1 VAATVLKHADTAMY
15 QAKAGASGAIV
26 MYTAAMS
33 ARLRNWLDLE
43 GRLRRAVQEDKLE
56 LHYQPKFRLSDNRL
70 VGVEALLRWCDAE
83 PGEIPPTRFIEIAE
97 DSGLIID
104 LGAWVI
110 RAVCR
115 QLRAWQDA
123 GHSVP
128 VAINVSGKELLHGD
142 PAWTLEAEARAAGVP
157 ISLIEVEMTESVL
170 VKDSARVRT
179 ALERLRQLG
188 CRIALDDF
196 GTGYSS
202 LAGWNGCVS
211 EAATRRR
218 ASCYRSPCRCASSN
232 RDFCG
237 RPTCPRDTDCACRLA
252 VSQAFALI
260 SSRSGLDLVETKLG
274 VLQ

>member
-1 VAATVLKHADTAMY
+1 VV
-15 QAKAGASGAIV
+15 
-26 MYTAAMS
+26 
-33 ARLRNWLDLE
+33 R
-43 GRLRRAVQEDKLE
+43 
-56 LHYQPKFRLSDNRL
+56 
-70 VGVEALLRWCDAE
+70 C
-83 PGEIPPTRFIEIAE
+83 
-97 DSGLIID
+97 
-104 LGAWVI
+104 GAWRDPADSI
-110 RAVCR
+110 HRDR
-115 QLRAWQDA
+115 RGLGSDHR
-123 GHSVP
+123 
-128 VAINVSGKELLHGD
+128 SGCLGD
-142 PAWTLEAEARAAGVP
+142 PCRLPPASRLAGCGAFRPRGHQRARSSCTATRPWTLEAEARAAGVP

-170 VKDSARVRT
+170 VKDSARVRA

-211 EAATRRR
+211 EAATKRR

-252 VSQAFALI
+252 VSQASALI